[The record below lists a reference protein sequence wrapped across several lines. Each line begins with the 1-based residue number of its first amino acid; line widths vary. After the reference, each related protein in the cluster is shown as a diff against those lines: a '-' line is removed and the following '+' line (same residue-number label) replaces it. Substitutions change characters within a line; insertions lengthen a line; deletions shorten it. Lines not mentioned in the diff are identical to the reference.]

1 MTASPV
7 AFCNRC
13 PRERRDQVAKKDAE
27 AQEKAGHSSAGL
39 TRGTGEKYQ
48 RILDAAVAVFAEKG
62 FHVARVADIAARAGV
77 ADGTVYLYFRNKEE
91 ILMTAIN
98 TAFDAFVARART
110 ELEKIASPTEKLRR
124 LAQMHLGALGS
135 NRNLAV
141 VFQME
146 LRQSARFLAP
156 FSHEHMIEYMGLV
169 REAIRQ
175 GQEKGVFRPEL
186 NEKIAANC
194 FFGALDEMVTSW
206 VLAEKDYPL
215 ESAAESVANVILV
228 GLEK

>member
-1 MTASPV
+1 MPK
-7 AFCNRC
+7 R
-13 PRERRDQVAKKDAE
+13 DAE
-27 AQEKAGHSSAGL
+27 AQAQTPAPR
-39 TRGTGEKYQ
+39 TTGEKYQ

-62 FHVARVADIAARAGV
+62 FHVARVSDIADRAGV

-91 ILMTAIN
+91 ILMSAIN
-98 TAFDAFVARART
+98 TAFDAFVAQARV
-110 ELEKIASPTEKLRR
+110 ELSRIPSPADKLHR
-124 LAQMHLGALGS
+124 LAKMHLGALGS

-156 FSHEHMIEYMGLV
+156 FSHDHMIEYLGLV

-175 GQEKGVFRPEL
+175 GQEQGLFRPDL

-206 VLAEKDYPL
+206 VLAANDYPL
-215 ESAAESVANVILV
+215 ESTAEAVANVILV
-228 GLEK
+228 GLQK